1 MMKRRKQT
9 SPDSPDGGCELRAIS
24 RLDTKSWTGT
34 ASLARARAGAGMWP
48 LGDTKAC
55 NLLLNG
61 AYDRKDE
68 IAEPYL
74 PQDAT
79 SRRIKRVVAV
89 PITIIIYEST
99 AKQNQQQ
106 RRCLN

>member
-1 MMKRRKQT
+1 VQAHKCGHWATQK
-9 SPDSPDGGCELRAIS
+9 LVI
-24 RLDTKSWTGT
+24 
-34 ASLARARAGAGMWP
+34 
-48 LGDTKAC
+48 
-55 NLLLNG
+55 LLLDG

-74 PQDAT
+74 PEDAT